1 MEMTQGLSHP
11 RLIPPQC
18 LCPHKSCPISF
29 PEKRVKAAKEHAAT
43 RYEIAKR
50 TLVGTKR
57 VEPPVAM
64 APRDAKAMKAE
75 TIRFACETSKCAR
88 VPRKIFAKFKIT
100 A

>member
-1 MEMTQGLSHP
+1 MAEIENPVASRVMVA
-11 RLIPPQC
+11 RIA
-18 LCPHKSCPISF
+18 F
-29 PEKRVKAAKEHAAT
+29 PERRVKAATEHAAT

-64 APRDAKAMKAE
+64 APRDAKTMKAE
-75 TIRFACETSKCAR
+75 TMRFACETSRCAR